1 VTVDEHPASVS
12 DWVTPQERPSIVG
25 SLAWAVWGRA
35 ALDELDAEMSEL
47 RELAR
52 GIHPAILDEE
62 GLGPALGFLAER
74 ALLPTDVE
82 TRLPGRL
89 PAPVE
94 VTAYFVVAESLANI
108 AKYAGASRATLEA
121 TVDNG
126 SLRLEVTD
134 DGRGGADPQR
144 GSGLR
149 GLTDRVAALGGELT
163 VDSEPGHGTRVVA
176 VIPCR

>member
-1 VTVDEHPASVS
+1 LALSFALRSAHGRLRD
-12 DWVTPQERPSIVG
+12 PS
-25 SLAWAVWGRA
+25 
-35 ALDELDAEMSEL
+35 LDEALRDLDAAMAEL

-62 GLGPALGFLAER
+62 GLGPALGSLAER
-74 ALLPTDVE
+74 APVPTSVDASS
-82 TRLPGRL
+82 LNGRL

-108 AKYAGASRATLEA
+108 AKYADASRANVEA
-121 TVDNG
+121 VLDG
-126 SLRLEVTD
+126 SALRVVVSD
-134 DGRGGADPQR
+134 DGKGGADPSG

-149 GLTDRVAALGGELT
+149 GLADRVAALGGTLI
-163 VDSEPGHGTRVVA
+163 VSSESGQGTRIEA